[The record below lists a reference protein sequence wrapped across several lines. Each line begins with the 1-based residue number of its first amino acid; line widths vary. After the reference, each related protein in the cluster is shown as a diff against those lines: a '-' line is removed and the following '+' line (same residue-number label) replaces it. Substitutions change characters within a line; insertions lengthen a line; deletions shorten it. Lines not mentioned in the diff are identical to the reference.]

1 MDSAYLEEL
10 YISVR
15 PYLSDAE
22 SIRTF
27 LDGHESSTAE
37 ELMLAIEDAV
47 DTYQGTKKTDFTILL
62 NAHRKLMG
70 QKQEGY

>member
-1 MDSAYLEEL
+1 MDFAYLEEL

-22 SIRTF
+22 SIRMF
-27 LDGHESSTAE
+27 LDAHESSAPD
-37 ELMLAIEDAV
+37 ELTLAIEDAV

-62 NAHRKLMG
+62 NAHSKFMG
-70 QKQEGY
+70 QK